1 LSLKQQRAVIF
12 ANGELSH
19 SESVLRLLQPGDLI
33 IAADGGGKHCQ
44 ELGLQPH
51 LLVGDMDSL
60 DPAAA
65 ARFEAAGSQVLRYPT
80 HKDYTDLELA
90 LQQALEHGADDIIVV
105 GALGRRWDQTLANLL
120 LPVGQAFKDASIRV
134 MDGPQEIQILRPG
147 KWSELYGQPGDTLS
161 LIPLLGDALGIRTQG
176 LEYPLTDENLEFGST
191 RGISNVLLE
200 SAPRIYLRQG
210 LLLCVLIHGSLD

>member
-1 LSLKQQRAVIF
+1 LSPKQQRAVIF

-19 SESVLRLLQPGDLI
+19 PESVLCLLQPGDLI

-44 ELGLQPH
+44 ALGLHPH
-51 LLVGDMDSL
+51 VLVGDMDSL
-60 DPAAA
+60 DPAVA

-90 LQQALEHGADDIIVV
+90 LLQAIEHGANDIIVV

-120 LPVGQAFKDASIRV
+120 LPAGQAFKGASIRLV
-134 MDGPQEIQILRPG
+134 DGPQEIQFLHPG
-147 KWSELYGQPGDTLS
+147 KWSEIYGQPGDTLS
-161 LIPLLGDALGIRTQG
+161 LVPLLGAARGIRTQG
-176 LEYPLTDENLEFGST
+176 LEYPLNDENLEFGST

-200 SAPRIYLRQG
+200 SAPRIFLRQG
-210 LLLCVLIHGSLD
+210 LLLCVLIHGSID